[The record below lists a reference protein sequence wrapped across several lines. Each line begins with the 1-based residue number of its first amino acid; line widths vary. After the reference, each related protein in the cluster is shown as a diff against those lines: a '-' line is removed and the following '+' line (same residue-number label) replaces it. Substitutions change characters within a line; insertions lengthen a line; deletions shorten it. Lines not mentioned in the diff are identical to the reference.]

1 MTASTLNRGKDQ
13 IMTDIGVNRLP
24 AEPHVDNTDLAPT
37 PVTTTEAPPRAKVP
51 LLVRRP
57 APRDETAVD
66 KSMLD
71 ETVLDKAVVETL
83 HAAAYTV
90 PTEQAEADGTASWDA
105 TTLVVVTVSA
115 AGVTGTGWTYGAP
128 AVVDV
133 VHDVLRSVVV
143 GTDVAATPAIWAG
156 MVAAVRDHTRVGLCG
171 YAVSAVDIALWDLKA
186 RLLGC
191 SLSTLWGRV
200 RQSAPIYASGAFT
213 TFTTTQL
220 DQQLDAWVD
229 DAAIPR
235 VKIKIGEAR
244 GTRTER
250 DVARI
255 RQTRRRVGSDT
266 ELYVD
271 AAGSYTVKQAI
282 RLMDEV
288 EDSDVIWCE
297 EPVNSNDLAGLRLIR
312 NHVSADVAA
321 GQYGSDLAYFA
332 RLCDAEAID
341 CVQIDATRAGGYT
354 EWNRIAALAA
364 AHHLEVSAHGAPN
377 LHAHVGV
384 ATPNLRHLEYSSDHA
399 RIERLL
405 FDHPLDPTGGQL
417 SPHADLPGHGMNLCT
432 RNAGPYRVR

>member
-1 MTASTLNRGKDQ
+1 M
-13 IMTDIGVNRLP
+13 
-24 AEPHVDNTDLAPT
+24 
-37 PVTTTEAPPRAKVP
+37 P
-51 LLVRRP
+51 LVARRP

-66 KSMLD
+66 KTMPDKTMLD
-71 ETVLDKAVVETL
+71 KTVVETL

-90 PTEQAEADGTASWDA
+90 PTEQSEADGTASWTA
-105 TTLVVVTVSA
+105 TTLVVVTVTA

-143 GTDVAATPAIWAG
+143 GADATATPAIWAVK
-156 MVAAVRDHTRVGLCG
+156 VAAVRDHTRAGLCG

-200 RQSAPIYASGAFT
+200 RQSAPIYASCGFT
-213 TFTTTQL
+213 TLTTTQL

-235 VKIKIGEAR
+235 VKIKIGEAW
-244 GTRTER
+244 GTRTDR

-255 RQTRRRVGSDT
+255 GQARRRIGSDT

-271 AAGSYTVKQAI
+271 AGGSYTAKQAI

-288 EDSDVIWCE
+288 EDSDVVWCE
-297 EPVNSNDLAGLRLIR
+297 EPVISDDLAGLRHIR

-321 GQYGSDLAYFA
+321 GQYGADRAYLA

-341 CVQIDATRAGGYT
+341 CVQIDVTRAGGYT

-364 AHHLEVSAHGAPN
+364 GQHLQVSAHGAPN

-405 FDHPLDPTGGQL
+405 LDHPMDPTGGQL
-417 SPHADLPGHGMNLCT
+417 RPHPDLPGHGMNPCT
-432 RNAGPYRVR
+432 RRAGPYRVR